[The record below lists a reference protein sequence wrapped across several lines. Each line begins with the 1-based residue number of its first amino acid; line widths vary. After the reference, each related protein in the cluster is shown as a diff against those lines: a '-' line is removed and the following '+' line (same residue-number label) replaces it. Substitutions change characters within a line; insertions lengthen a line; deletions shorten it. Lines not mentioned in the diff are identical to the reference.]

1 MRITINSLYWYFG
14 IPIVLFVGIRGLRQ
28 YRATGNLLDRCIG
41 WMGIFF
47 TFSLLAYGLGP
58 IISDDSTILTYST
71 IAGSLFQFMALFFLW
86 LAVARLYSP
95 KSKLGANLIVA
106 FDIILVMIASYL
118 SLTQNIATPTTIS
131 QLPNG
136 FWAINYVSRPA
147 LDIATSLQY
156 ACLLLIGAMFIY
168 QALAIANNKS
178 KRRTMLL
185 GAALFMV
192 GVLSCLRPLVI
203 TNSDLAFQ
211 YLTIAIAALV
221 VALIVGSTFYGSKP
235 KP

>member
-14 IPIVLFVGIRGLRQ
+14 IPIVLFVGIRGLKQ
-28 YRATGNLLDRCIG
+28 YKATGNLLDRCIG

-58 IISDDSTILTYST
+58 IISDDSTILTYLT
-71 IAGSLFQFMALFFLW
+71 IAASLFQFMALFFLW

-95 KSKLGANLIVA
+95 KSKLGAKLIVA

-118 SLTQNIATPTTIS
+118 SITQNLATPTTIS
-131 QLPNG
+131 QLPSG

-156 ACLLLIGAMFIY
+156 ACLLLIGAMFVY
-168 QALAIANNKS
+168 QAFTVVNTKN

-203 TNSDLAFQ
+203 AASDSAFQ

-221 VALIVGSTFYGSKP
+221 VALIVGSIFYGSKP
-235 KP
+235 NR

>member
-14 IPIVLFVGIRGLRQ
+14 IPIVLFVGIRGLKQ
-28 YRATGNLLDRCIG
+28 YKATGNLLDRCIG

-136 FWAINYVSRPA
+136 FWVINYVSRPA

-156 ACLLLIGAMFIY
+156 SCLLLIGAMFIY

-178 KRRTMLL
+178 KHRTMLL

-192 GVLSCLRPLVI
+192 GVLSCLRPFVI
-203 TNSDLAFQ
+203 TISDSAFQ
-211 YLTIAIAALV
+211 YFTIIIAAVIVAMMIGSV
-221 VALIVGSTFYGSKP
+221 VSDKKP
-235 KP
+235 N

>member
-14 IPIVLFVGIRGLRQ
+14 IPIVLFVGIRGLKQ
-28 YRATGNLLDRCIG
+28 YKATGNLLDRCIG

-58 IISDDSTILTYST
+58 IISDDSTILTYLT
-71 IAGSLFQFMALFFLW
+71 IAASLFQFMALFFLW

-95 KSKLGANLIVA
+95 KSKLGAKLIVA

-118 SLTQNIATPTTIS
+118 SITQNLATPTTIS
-131 QLPNG
+131 QLPSG

-156 ACLLLIGAMFIY
+156 ACLLLIGAMFVY
-168 QALAIANNKS
+168 QAFTLVNTKN

-203 TNSDLAFQ
+203 AASDSAFQ

-221 VALIVGSTFYGSKP
+221 VALIVGSIFYGSKP
-235 KP
+235 NR

>member
-14 IPIVLFVGIRGLRQ
+14 IPIVLFVGIRGLKQ
-28 YRATGNLLDRCIG
+28 YKATGNLLDRCIG

-58 IISDDSTILTYST
+58 IISDDSTILTYLT
-71 IAGSLFQFMALFFLW
+71 IAASLFQFMALFFLW

-95 KSKLGANLIVA
+95 KSKLGAKLIVA

-118 SLTQNIATPTTIS
+118 SITQNIATPTTIS
-131 QLPNG
+131 QLPSG

-156 ACLLLIGAMFIY
+156 ACLLLIGAMFVY
-168 QALAIANNKS
+168 QAFTLVNTKN

-203 TNSDLAFQ
+203 AASDSAFQ

-221 VALIVGSTFYGSKP
+221 VALIVGSIFYGSKP
-235 KP
+235 NR

>member
-14 IPIVLFVGIRGLRQ
+14 IPIVLFLGIRGLRQ
-28 YRATGNLLDRCIG
+28 YKATGNLLDRCIG

-58 IISDDSTILTYST
+58 ILSADSAMLTYST
-71 IAGSLFQFMALFFLW
+71 ILGGLFQFIALFFLW

-118 SLTQNIATPTTIS
+118 SITQNLATPTTIS

-136 FWAINYVSRPA
+136 FWVINYVPRPA

-168 QALAIANNKS
+168 QALTITTTKN
-178 KRRTMLL
+178 KRRTILL
-185 GAALFMV
+185 GSALFMV
-192 GVLSCLRPLVI
+192 GVLSCLRALVI
-203 TNSDLAFQ
+203 TVSDTAFQ
-211 YLTIAIAALV
+211 YLTIMIATV
-221 VALIVGSTFYGSKP
+221 VVVLIIGSVISTK
-235 KP
+235 KTN